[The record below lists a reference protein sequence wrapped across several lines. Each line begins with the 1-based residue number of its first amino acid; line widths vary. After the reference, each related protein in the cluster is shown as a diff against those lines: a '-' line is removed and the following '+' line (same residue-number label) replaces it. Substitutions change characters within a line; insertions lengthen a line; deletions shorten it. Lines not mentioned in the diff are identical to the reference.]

1 MSTYD
6 AYNTKEKIQKLNK
19 TITDLNAVIVGFD
32 ELSDKSTETM
42 AFAKN
47 AKNVKKSLQSKLMAY
62 EKAEYAS
69 DILYDAMKIEDATVI
84 PFSEHIFAVF
94 SMNETQVSCHIKVK
108 GYEDD
113 FDFFDFSDETKSVI
127 NRVAADTI
135 TAVCNSETKK
145 FDFSK
150 IGHLEEQNEQYIRDL
165 IAFLK
170 CGYGFKKMNRKAVK
184 FAEKAVL
191 DSVNEHKELVF

>member
-1 MSTYD
+1 MTAYNS
-6 AYNTKEKIQKLNK
+6 YNTKEKIQRLSKA
-19 TITDLNAVIVGFD
+19 ITDLNTVIAD
-32 ELSDKSTETM
+32 LDKLSDKSTETVN
-42 AFAKN
+42 FAKN
-47 AKNVKKSLQSKLMAY
+47 AENIKKSLQSKMMAY

-84 PFSEHIFAVF
+84 SFSEHISAVF
-94 SMNETQVSCHIKVK
+94 SMSETKVSCHIIVK

-127 NRVAADTI
+127 NKAATDAI

-150 IGHLEEQNEQYIRDL
+150 IDHLEEQNEQYIKDL
-165 IAFLK
+165 IAFLT
-170 CGYGFKKMNRKAVK
+170 CGYGFKKINRKAVK
-184 FAEKAVL
+184 FAEKAVS

>member
-1 MSTYD
+1 MSTYN
-6 AYNTKEKIQKLNK
+6 AYNTKEKIMKLNK
-19 TITDLNAVIVGFD
+19 AITDLNTVIAD
-32 ELSDKSTETM
+32 LDKLSDKSTETVN
-42 AFAKN
+42 FAKN
-47 AKNVKKSLQSKLMAY
+47 AENVKKSLQSKMMAY

-69 DILYDAMKIEDATVI
+69 ETLYNAMKIENGTVV
-84 PFSEHIFAVF
+84 PFSEHISAVF
-94 SMNETQVSCHIKVK
+94 SVSETQVSCHIIVK

-127 NRVAADTI
+127 NRVATDAI

-150 IGHLEEQNEQYIRDL
+150 TAHLEEQNEQYIRNL
-165 IAFLK
+165 IAFLT
-170 CGYGFKKMNRKAVK
+170 CGYGFKKMNRKAVS

-191 DSVNEHKELVF
+191 HSVNEHKELVF